1 MSCTGEC
8 KVPKNLT
15 SASKKPPHAADDDDI
30 WASDDEIDT
39 YADLQRAHVTQG
51 YIDGITQAQEA
62 GLQKGFDE
70 GFPHGAAL
78 GCRVGRVLALLHGKP
93 EFDQAKK
100 ELNVGSVLSKD
111 HFDASLNQDSHALV
125 EKWEAFVRPA

>member
-8 KVPKNLT
+8 KVPKNLKL
-15 SASKKPPHAADDDDI
+15 KKPLHATDDDDI
-30 WASDDEIDT
+30 WGSDDDIDT

-51 YIDGITQAQEA
+51 YIDGITQAQEE

-78 GCRVGRVLALLHGKP
+78 GSRVGRVLALLYGKP

-100 ELNVGSVLSKD
+100 ELNVASVLSKD
-111 HFDASLNQDSHALV
+111 HFDDSLNQTSHSLV
-125 EKWEAFVRPA
+125 EKWEAFVQS

>member
-8 KVPKNLT
+8 KVPKNLKR
-15 SASKKPPHAADDDDI
+15 KKSLLSADDDDI
-30 WASDDEIDT
+30 WASDDDIDT

-51 YIDGITQAQEA
+51 YIDGITQAKEA

-70 GFPHGAAL
+70 GFPHGATL
-78 GCRVGRVLALLHGKP
+78 GCRVGRILALLHGRP

-100 ELNVGSVLSKD
+100 ELNVASVLSKD
-111 HFDASLNQDSHALV
+111 HFDDSLNQEHHSLV
-125 EKWEAFVRPA
+125 EKWEACLLS